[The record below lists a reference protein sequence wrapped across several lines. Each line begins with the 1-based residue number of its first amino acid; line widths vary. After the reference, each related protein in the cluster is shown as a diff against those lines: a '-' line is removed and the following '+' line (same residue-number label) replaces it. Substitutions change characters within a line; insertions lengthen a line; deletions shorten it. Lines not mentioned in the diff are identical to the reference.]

1 MPENADVDLISDPDA
16 IVFVAFA
23 LREILGLNKQ
33 EEAKIVST
41 LTETLEKSRTL

>member
-1 MPENADVDLISDPDA
+1 MKKQSYIKSYIPHIG
-16 IVFVAFA
+16 IA

-33 EEAKIVST
+33 EEAKIVAT